1 MDTINTTMVVV
12 LFCIF
17 VYDMLIK
24 YKTWAHQCLK
34 KQVKSHIIVSCPFH
48 PPKRGLGGVTCII
61 FGTRITI
68 LYACICVC

>member
-1 MDTINTTMVVV
+1 MDTINTTTVVV

-48 PPKRGLGGVTCII
+48 PPKRGLGV
-61 FGTRITI
+61 
-68 LYACICVC
+68 